1 MSIDVVTTKELQ
13 TVLKIALKKV
23 EVLNVNTKLGIE
35 DYDPNNIITFRKYC
49 KNSKLRNIYF
59 RLIHKDFFTYS
70 RMKRYKMT
78 ESDRCPRCNNV
89 ETINHLLW
97 ECAHA
102 RNIWDIFN
110 HFMTKWGKNEENVQ
124 SYENIYKI
132 GNTPGTALIKIRVI
146 QELIQMERPRNWTSK
161 SLELLIEN
169 LIQTDEYNAK
179 QTHLEVK
186 FMSKW
191 SFLNEWLKTRNLEP
205 KTNSE

>member
-1 MSIDVVTTKELQ
+1 M
-13 TVLKIALKKV
+13 
-23 EVLNVNTKLGIE
+23 TKLG
-35 DYDPNNIITFRKYC
+35 
-49 KNSKLRNIYF
+49 KN
-59 RLIHKDFFTYS
+59 
-70 RMKRYKMT
+70 
-78 ESDRCPRCNNV
+78 V
-89 ETINHLLW
+89 
-97 ECAHA
+97 
-102 RNIWDIFN
+102 
-110 HFMTKWGKNEENVQ
+110 ENVQ